1 MGEEACPP
9 STKVSGFYSIKDDF
23 TKIFQRWFGERPGRK
38 VGEPDT
44 PDGEDAA
51 NVEDEMEEEVEE
63 EEEEEEEEYSEEEY
77 SEEEE

>member
-1 MGEEACPP
+1 M
-9 STKVSGFYSIKDDF
+9 TK
-23 TKIFQRWFGERPGRK
+23 RWFGERPGRK

-44 PDGEDAA
+44 PDCEEGA
-51 NVEDEMEEEVEE
+51 NAEEDELDDEE

>member
-1 MGEEACPP
+1 MILQRLY
-9 STKVSGFYSIKDDF
+9 K
-23 TKIFQRWFGERPGRK
+23 RWFGERPGRK

-51 NVEDEMEEEVEE
+51 NGEDEMEEEVEE

>member
-1 MGEEACPP
+1 M
-9 STKVSGFYSIKDDF
+9 SGLYSIKDDF

-63 EEEEEEEEYSEEEY
+63 EEEEEEEYSEEEY